1 MRILAVDDDPMVLDL
16 LEACLTKTGFSTV
29 VRAESAEEAMEKVA
43 EATVP
48 FECFLLDIM
57 MPDRDGIALCEDIR
71 ADPTYR
77 ATPIIMITASRAS
90 KIMERAFAAGATDFL
105 SKPLD
110 GLEIAARVNMAGML
124 NDLLH
129 RDEES
134 RHTLEELSA
143 LTSIQFEEAFD
154 IRDVPSTL
162 PLLALENHLLR
173 LPQRC
178 YQMSLFAVEIAD
190 ARSIYRAVSP
200 TQFRYQVEAA
210 AAAIAGSIVPTK
222 ARFSYAGKGVFLGI
236 LSGRGKLNVKA
247 LRTVAAAA
255 LDAEWS
261 PEASGLKQPPE
272 LRTRMISAR
281 RLWSGPTACDALM
294 AYTGQPLPDKP
305 TEDEQRQLFAALDKR
320 MMQQMDEIQK
330 ANAAD

>member
-16 LEACLTKTGFSTV
+16 LEACLTKTGHCTV
-29 VRAESAEEAMEKVA
+29 VRAESAEEAIAQVTA
-43 EATVP
+43 ATVP

-57 MPDRDGIALCEDIR
+57 MPDRDGISLCADLR
-71 ADPTYR
+71 AISEYR
-77 ATPIIMITASRAS
+77 ATPIIMITASRAP
-90 KIMERAFAAGATDFL
+90 KVMERAFAAGATDFL

-110 GLEIAARVNMAGML
+110 GLEIAARVNMAGLL

-129 RDEES
+129 REEES

-143 LTSIQFEEAFD
+143 LTSIRFEDPFE
-154 IRDVPSTL
+154 IRDVPSSM

-178 YQMSLFAVEIAD
+178 YQMSLFAVEIVE
-190 ARSIYRAVSP
+190 ARSIYREVSP
-200 TQFRYQVEAA
+200 VQFRYQVEAT

-222 ARFSYAGKGVFLGI
+222 SRFAYAGKGLFLGI

-255 LDAEWS
+255 LDSDWS
-261 PEASGLKQPPE
+261 PEAGGMPQPPE

-294 AYTGQPLPDKP
+294 SHTGRPLPDKP
-305 TEDEQRQLFAALDKR
+305 TEEEQRQLFAALDKR
-320 MMQQMDEIQK
+320 MTQK
-330 ANAAD
+330 LGQAKEMNAAD